1 MSSRLQTLIHLAGVI
16 DSKREKMES
25 ALTEA
30 RREQLSSQIAQLSKH
45 FQAEY
50 AVFMATSSVEE
61 GAAAPPAP
69 NDTKKTPETRQE

>member
-16 DSKREKMES
+16 DSKRDKMAA

-30 RREQLSSQIAQLSKH
+30 RREQLSSQIELLSKH

-50 AVFMATSSVEE
+50 EALMETAPTPRGEAKAV
-61 GAAAPPAP
+61 
-69 NDTKKTPETRQE
+69 ET